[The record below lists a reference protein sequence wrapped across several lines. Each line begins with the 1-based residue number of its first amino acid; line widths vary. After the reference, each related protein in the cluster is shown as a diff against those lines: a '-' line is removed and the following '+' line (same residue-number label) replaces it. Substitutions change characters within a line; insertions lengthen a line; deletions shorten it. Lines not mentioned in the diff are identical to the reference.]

1 MFECFGIDV
10 MQKFILLRGHE
21 GAGKSTFAQQKIG
34 EFKQH
39 HANSHIILLD
49 NDLYL
54 LNENGVYCFDFERFA
69 QAHQKDKERFQA
81 ALQFGQCNPT
91 SNILI
96 INANPNQKAKACYT
110 QLQQAQS
117 YGFITEI
124 YRLHYFFDNVHGVSQ
139 DDVNRSYIRLNN
151 NPVEGEIHIPNN
163 FQAA

>member
-81 ALQFGQCNPT
+81 ALQLT
-91 SNILI
+91 
-96 INANPNQKAKACYT
+96 INN
-110 QLQQAQS
+110 LLS
-117 YGFITEI
+117 LFIFT
-124 YRLHYFFDNVHGVSQ
+124 N
-139 DDVNRSYIRLNN
+139 
-151 NPVEGEIHIPNN
+151 
-163 FQAA
+163 